1 MAIAAGLAIFIVMN
15 AMMVGFTEEIIDLTV
30 ESSPSVVVLPKPDEE
45 YIHLYHG
52 LERYVLGI
60 EGVSE
65 ASPVLLQQAVATYKH
80 NSRGV
85 SVKGIDPPRAVGVL
99 PYEEKMREGT
109 IYAISSEHSVILG
122 DALAQHL
129 EVDVGRDITLLVPSG
144 ARAQLKVVGIVDTGT
159 PEDEVLVLMS
169 LGGAQRLFHTGDV
182 ITSLELRTY
191 DIHAAQ
197 GVAERIRHDTGYAAK
212 SWIEMS
218 ADIFRTIEMEGTFMA
233 LFSVFIMVI
242 VALGIANSLLMMVF
256 EKTRDVGMLK
266 AMGATGGHIRNIFL
280 LESVLLALFGMA
292 IGTPIGVLLSH
303 AVSLYHITV
312 PSDIYMV
319 STLPVALRLRDV
331 VLIDLFVL
339 AITVV
344 AGVYPATRA
353 GRLDPVEALRYE

>member
-1 MAIAAGLAIFIVMN
+1 M
-15 AMMVGFTEEIIDLTV
+15 
-30 ESSPSVVVLPKPDEE
+30 
-45 YIHLYHG
+45 
-52 LERYVLGI
+52 
-60 EGVSE
+60 
-65 ASPVLLQQAVATYKH
+65 
-80 NSRGV
+80 
-85 SVKGIDPPRAVGVL
+85 
-99 PYEEKMREGT
+99 
-109 IYAISSEHSVILG
+109 
-122 DALAQHL
+122 
-129 EVDVGRDITLLVPSG
+129 
-144 ARAQLKVVGIVDTGT
+144 DTGT
-159 PEDEVLVLMS
+159 PEDEQLVLMS

-197 GVAERIRHDTGYAAK
+197 GVAERIRHDTSYDAK
-212 SWIEMS
+212 SWIELS
-218 ADIFRTIEMEGTFMA
+218 ADIFRTIELEGTFMA

-266 AMGATGGHIRNIFL
+266 AMGATAGQIRNIFL
-280 LESVLLALFGMA
+280 LESVLLAFLGMA

-303 AVSLYHITV
+303 AVSLYPISV

-319 STLPVALRLRDV
+319 STLPIALKLRDV

-344 AGVYPATRA
+344 AGVYPARRA